1 MWDPGQYRRFADERS
16 RPFADLLARV
26 RAQSPQLVVDLGC
39 GPGELTATLAS
50 RWPDAE
56 VRGVDSSAEMIA
68 AAQALLRAGGPAAP
82 AAVGLGSRLSFTLA
96 DAADWQPDQPPD
108 VIISNAVLQWI
119 PDHLRVLA
127 RWAGLLAAGGWLAIQ
142 VPANFDQP
150 SHVILRELAG
160 SAAWKE
166 QLAGV
171 RLNRQAAEPAEYL
184 DVLARAGCEVDA
196 WETTYLHVLQGAD
209 PVLDWYRGTGLR
221 PVLAA
226 LPPGRRPSS
235 PRNTGPGCARLT
247 RRSRTG
253 RCSRSGGS
261 SRSPSAVS
269 GCELPAG
276 CGGDPRWHCGRRAG
290 GPAVAASGRPGPFL
304 A

>member
-1 MWDPGQYRRFADERS
+1 MWDPGQYRRFGDERS
-16 RPFADLLARV
+16 RPFVDLLARV
-26 RAQSPQLVVDLGC
+26 RAQAPQLVVDLGC

-68 AAQALLRAGGPAAP
+68 AARALLADAADGPVGSATDRGAPAAGGPAPAAAGGRAAPAAP
-82 AAVGLGSRLSFTLA
+82 AAAGLGSRLSFTLG

-108 VIISNAVLQWI
+108 VIVSNAVLQWI

-127 RWAGLLAAGGWLAIQ
+127 RWAGLLQAGGWLAIQ

-150 SHVILRELAG
+150 SHVILRELA
-160 SAAWKE
+160 SSLAWKE

-171 RLNRQAAEPAEYL
+171 RLNRQAAEPAEYF

-196 WETTYLHVLQGAD
+196 WETTYLHVLHGAD

-226 LPPGRRPSS
+226 LPPGPAAEF
-235 PRNTGPGCARLT
+235 TAEYGARL
-247 RRSRTG
+247 RQAY
-253 RCSRSGGS
+253 
-261 SRSPSAVS
+261 PSAPYGTV
-269 GCELPAG
+269 LPF
-276 CGGDPRWHCGRRAG
+276 RRVF
-290 GPAVAASGRPGPFL
+290 AVAVRR
-304 A
+304 